1 MLREVESMSAKKP
14 QSTRI
19 ESDSMGEI
27 EVTADCYWGT
37 QTQRA
42 LTHFNIGDDLIP
54 KEIIKT
60 LAMIEKAAAITNSD
74 LGRLLEDKAS
84 LIIQV

>member
-1 MLREVESMSAKKP
+1 
-14 QSTRI
+14 
-19 ESDSMGEI
+19 MGEI
-27 EVTADCYWGT
+27 EVPADRYWGT

-60 LAMIEKAAAITNSD
+60 LAMIEMAPVKIGSQENPPAIRDQSPCGWRFLNW
-74 LGRLLEDKAS
+74 L
-84 LIIQV
+84 

>member
-42 LTHFNIGDDLIP
+42 LTHFNIVDDLIP

-84 LIIQV
+84 LIIQA

>member
-1 MLREVESMSAKKP
+1 MSDKKP

-27 EVTADCYWGT
+27 EVPADRYWGT

-42 LTHFNIGDDLIP
+42 LTHSAIRDDLVP
-54 KEIIKT
+54 KEIIKV
-60 LAMIEKAAAITNSD
+60 LAMIKKAAAITNNG

>member
-1 MLREVESMSAKKP
+1 
-14 QSTRI
+14 
-19 ESDSMGEI
+19 MGEI
-27 EVTADCYWGT
+27 EVPADRCWGT

-42 LTHFNIGDDLIP
+42 LTHFNIGDDLLP